1 MDYLRLWRLNNLSQT
16 FKMMMKES
24 ERKKNSRIILALD
37 VTAENPEKILSK
49 SMLLLER
56 THEYICAL
64 KVNHHLVLPL
74 GLFNGVKK
82 ILNKAKDLELPTIM
96 DCKVND
102 VGSTNRIIAE
112 NYFKAGFDA
121 LIANPFIGWEDGLQ
135 PIFEI
140 AWKMKRGIILLAYMS
155 HKAAWEGYGQSVYDL
170 LSGKIR
176 PQYIIFAEKALQW
189 GADGVIVGAT
199 YPEKI
204 REIYAVLKDR
214 VPIYS
219 PGIGAQGGDIGEALS
234 AGSHYLVVGRSI
246 IEAEDP
252 SEAARNLR
260 DLANKFVWFKRG

>member
-1 MDYLRLWRLNNLSQT
+1 MDSLCLWRLNDLSQT
-16 FKMMMKES
+16 FKLMMEES
-24 ERKKNSRIILALD
+24 ERKKDSKIILALD

-49 SMLLLER
+49 SMFILER
-56 THEYICAL
+56 TYEYVCAL
-64 KVNHHLVLPL
+64 KINHHLVLPL
-74 GLFNGVKK
+74 GLFDGVKK
-82 ILNKAKDLELPTIM
+82 ILNRARDLGLPTIM
-96 DCKVND
+96 DCKAND

-112 NYFKAGFDA
+112 NYFRAGFDA

-140 AWKMKRGIILLAYMS
+140 AREMKRGVILLAYMS
-155 HKAAWEGYGQSVYDL
+155 HKAAWEGYGQSVYDS

-204 REIYAVLKDR
+204 REIYAVLKDK

-219 PGIGAQGGDIGEALS
+219 PGIGVQGGDIGEALLS
-234 AGSHYLVVGRSI
+234 GSHYLIVGRSI
-246 IEAEDP
+246 IEAKNP
-252 SEAARNLR
+252 SEAARKIR
-260 DLANKFVWFKRG
+260 DLANNFVRLKRN